1 MHFVQK
7 ALAIAG
13 LGLSFGLLTNSAV
26 ASLANPVAGAEY
38 QVLANPQPTE
48 PGLGKRIEV
57 TEFFWYSCPH
67 CNTFEPLLEDWVT
80 KQGSRISFKRVP
92 IASDPRMVPEQKLY
106 YALEAMGK
114 VPELHKKVFNAIHI
128 QHLRLDNIGSI
139 ADFIAK
145 QGIDKSKFVG
155 VYNSFSV
162 QTKATRAAQ
171 LQSAYKVDAV
181 PALVVDGRFMTSP
194 TIVQTNPN
202 AGNSESSWFQSTLQ
216 VMDGLVAKAAA
227 EKGGAAAL
235 PAAKK

>member
-1 MHFVQK
+1 MHFVQR

-13 LGLSFGLLTNSAV
+13 LGLSFGLLANSAV

-38 QVLANPQPTE
+38 QILASPQPTE
-48 PGLGKRIEV
+48 GGLGKRIEV

-67 CNTFEPLLEDWVT
+67 CSSFEPLLEDWIA
-80 KQGSRISFKRVP
+80 KQGNRISFKRVP
-92 IASDPRMVPEQKLY
+92 IASDARMVPEQKLY

-114 VPELHKKVFNAIHI
+114 VPALHKKVFDAIHV
-128 QHLRLDNIGSI
+128 QHLRLDSIGSI
-139 ADFIAK
+139 ADFITR
-145 QGIDKSKFVG
+145 QGIDKSKFVD

-162 QTKATRAAQ
+162 QAKATRAAQ

-181 PALVVDGRFMTSP
+181 PTLVVDGRFMTSP
-194 TIVQTNPN
+194 TIVQTNPS

-216 VMDGLVAKAAA
+216 VMDGLVTKAAA
-227 EKGGAAAL
+227 EKSGAAAL